1 MTPTEVNRLEH
12 ASRSA
17 MAWGPETDGRRQ
29 TNLLLVVM
37 VPGLAML
44 VLAATLLAAML

>member
-17 MAWGPETDGRRQ
+17 MAWGPEADGRRQ
-29 TNLLLVVM
+29 SNPLLLAL
-37 VPGLAML
+37 VPALAVF
-44 VLAATLLAAML
+44 VLAATLLAAVL